1 MYNEI
6 DLHNLDSKVAIQLF
20 KKKYNE
26 AIRKKDKREIL
37 IIHGYGANK
46 LDHTPILAIKIRD
59 FLSRNKNKL
68 DYRLD
73 INPGITYV
81 VPIAKLD

>member
-6 DLHNLDSKVAIQLF
+6 DLHNLDFKVALLIF

-26 AIRKKDKREIL
+26 ALKKKDKREIL

-46 LDHTPILAIKIRD
+46 LDHDPILATNLRT
-59 FLSRNKNKL
+59 FLSKNKDKL
-68 DYRLD
+68 NYRLS

-81 VPIAKLD
+81 TPILKLD